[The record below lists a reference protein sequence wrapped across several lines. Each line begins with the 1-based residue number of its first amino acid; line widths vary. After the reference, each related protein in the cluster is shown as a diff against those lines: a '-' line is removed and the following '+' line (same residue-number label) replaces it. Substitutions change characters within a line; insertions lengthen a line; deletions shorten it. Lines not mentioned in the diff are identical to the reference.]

1 MIMDRAKE
9 IRHILELLAVGGYIE
24 IKRDITETQ
33 LLAYCNNSL
42 EETVKDILKLLK

>member
-1 MIMDRAKE
+1 MDNVKE
-9 IRHILELLAVGGYIE
+9 ITRILELLLVGGYIE

-42 EETVKDILKLLK
+42 ENAVKDILKLLK